1 MPPLSPCEGGRA
13 FQVQAL
19 KTAVMAFPACEGK
32 SLLNISGISQD
43 NSFPRVRGEEP
54 PPPKRKQHYRRLS
67 PCAGG
72 EERSP
77 NFYGRAPQF
86 FRIREGKSGPS
97 ARSRFHTDFLQ
108 GAQSFC
114 RVMLFLLALLEFVV
128 VSSPQCGEKY
138 SLFLRFS
145 SWRNTGLRHFVGYPC
160 GTSRKKAS
168 TIFYNTALKNTYFF
182 NAYSVTPCSMHA
194 KALWAWMDS

>member
-1 MPPLSPCEGGRA
+1 MFPGQLGHIGGVPADVRVAPFLCAGGKDELARPVRCPRFPRVREEELQIPQAIVESVPLSPCAGGRA

-97 ARSRFHTDFLQ
+97 ARSRFHTGFLQ

-114 RVMLFLLALLEFVV
+114 RVMLFLLALF
-128 VSSPQCGEKY
+128 
-138 SLFLRFS
+138 
-145 SWRNTGLRHFVGYPC
+145 
-160 GTSRKKAS
+160 
-168 TIFYNTALKNTYFF
+168 
-182 NAYSVTPCSMHA
+182 
-194 KALWAWMDS
+194 

>member
-1 MPPLSPCEGGRA
+1 MPRFPRVRREEYRRNSRIEADRRLSPCEGGRA

-54 PPPKRKQHYRRLS
+54 RLRNVNNTGRLS

-77 NFYGRAPQF
+77 NFYDRAPQF

-97 ARSRFHTDFLQ
+97 ARSRFHTGFLQ

-145 SWRNTGLRHFVGYPC
+145 PWRIPRLRRFSGYSF
-160 GTSRKKAS
+160 GISRK
-168 TIFYNTALKNTYFF
+168 
-182 NAYSVTPCSMHA
+182 
-194 KALWAWMDS
+194 